1 MRRPDFFILGAP
13 KCGTT
18 SLAAWL
24 ADHPKV
30 FVSAVKEPHF
40 FNTDGLRSI
49 TSSREFDA
57 LWVDVDD
64 AAVAVGEAST
74 HYLYSQEAVPRILA
88 YNPRARFVVCVRNPV
103 DMAPALHAERV
114 WQGRETIRSFA
125 RAWALQDARRDGR
138 HIPRTMRQDPERL
151 QYGAYCKVGEQIA
164 RLYSYVPR
172 HRVCVVVLED
182 MAADPK
188 REYDRVVSFL
198 GAQTDH
204 RVEFPVHNRRKA
216 VRSVW
221 IAFGARTLRDFQRT
235 VGMTRGLGLA
245 RRIRKLNSRPAQRA
259 SLSAAMRAE
268 LADYFRDDVETLGAL
283 LGRNLARQWLSPP
296 PVMRGA
302 TDGRPVVEPRP

>member
-138 HIPRTMRQDPERL
+138 HIPRTMRCSTVPT
-151 QYGAYCKVGEQIA
+151 A
-164 RLYSYVPR
+164 R
-172 HRVCVVVLED
+172 
-182 MAADPK
+182 
-188 REYDRVVSFL
+188 
-198 GAQTDH
+198 
-204 RVEFPVHNRRKA
+204 
-216 VRSVW
+216 
-221 IAFGARTLRDFQRT
+221 
-235 VGMTRGLGLA
+235 
-245 RRIRKLNSRPAQRA
+245 
-259 SLSAAMRAE
+259 
-268 LADYFRDDVETLGAL
+268 
-283 LGRNLARQWLSPP
+283 
-296 PVMRGA
+296 
-302 TDGRPVVEPRP
+302 